1 MKINENF
8 GNCGQAAFRKEEK
21 KEKARQRDFHTAGL
35 DGVRGLS
42 YGATSHKELAVIAQ
56 QKQKLGHMALV
67 ANVAK
72 HSTVLQSKIV

>member
-1 MKINENF
+1 M
-8 GNCGQAAFRKEEK
+8 
-21 KEKARQRDFHTAGL
+21 
-35 DGVRGLS
+35 RGLS

-72 HSTVLQSKIV
+72 HSTVLQSKQDRLKTLQHMIGQEMSL